1 MVSYVSVI
9 KYFSGRKHHENRP
22 IRMYGIPSDEVLKIL
37 LGHMSFFEKNDMM
50 TIIFIRSF
58 DANFLKRQISK
69 SRIFIIF
76 VRSIE
81 KD

>member
-1 MVSYVSVI
+1 
-9 KYFSGRKHHENRP
+9 
-22 IRMYGIPSDEVLKIL
+22 MYGIPSDEVLKIL